1 MQNKPTKGEVNLYNQ
16 IKGGTVRA
24 LLGKSSAGD
33 GWRPVCAGVYLGN
46 ECKTTEK
53 AAISYGEKY
62 FAQLK
67 AKVEQHQVTAVAN
80 EKQLPQAVSKP
91 KRKAATKRQPQ

>member
-46 ECKTTEK
+46 ECKPTEK
-53 AAISYGEKY
+53 AAIAYGEK
-62 FAQLK
+62 FIAQLK
-67 AKVEQHQVTAVAN
+67 AKVEQQQMPVLI
-80 EKQLPQAVSKP
+80 ESSDKK
-91 KRKAATKRQPQ
+91 KRSRKKRGTDEAQPA